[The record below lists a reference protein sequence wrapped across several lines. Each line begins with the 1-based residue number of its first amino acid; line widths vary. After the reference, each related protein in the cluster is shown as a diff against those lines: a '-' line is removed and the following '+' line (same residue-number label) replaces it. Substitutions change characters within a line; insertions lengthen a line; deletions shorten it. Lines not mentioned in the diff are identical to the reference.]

1 MNMRARSVACLLPFF
16 LTGCFHFHKQQSQ
29 QFQYL
34 APPPTV
40 PKPDAV
46 SDTLGGLII
55 PEQPLKT
62 EYTPEVA
69 QTPKPPAKHHKNPK
83 PIQQAIVTPPP
94 APAEAPG
101 VSAIG
106 QLSTGDPV
114 DLRRETDESL
124 SATERGLNGLG
135 RTLNDQEQKT
145 AAQIR
150 EYLKQAREA
159 LISNDVEGASTLAAK
174 AKVLL
179 TELMK

>member
-34 APPPTV
+34 APPSTV
-40 PKPDAV
+40 PKPDPV

-106 QLSTGDPV
+106 QLSTGAAS
-114 DLRRETDESL
+114 DLKRQTL
-124 SATERGLNGLG
+124 SSIDTTEHGLNGIN
-135 RTLNDQEQKT
+135 RTLSDPEQKT
-145 AAQIR
+145 AALIR
-150 EYLKQAREA
+150 EDLKQARAA
-159 LISNDVEGASTLAAK
+159 LDSGDVDGARTLVAK
-174 AKVLL
+174 ARVLL
-179 TELMK
+179 AELSQ